1 MRCVSAWSKRD
12 KSKRAALKAVVMDRT
27 LPVEDRFNAT
37 LKLAQLPR
45 NGAAVRVR
53 LRCAITGRSRGNYRK
68 FKLCRI
74 ALRELA
80 SVRADPRHGQGK
92 LVRGHAMSM
101 SDPLGDMLTRIR
113 NAQRARHRSAWR
125 RRRKLRAN
133 VLDVLK
139 REGFIRGFAAEELRP
154 GVAQLRI
161 ELKYDE
167 GEPVIKEITRISKP
181 GRRVYSKIK
190 ELPRVYAGL
199 GVSILSTPRGV
210 MSDAEARAANV
221 GGEVLCRVF

>member
-1 MRCVSAWSKRD
+1 
-12 KSKRAALKAVVMDRT
+12 
-27 LPVEDRFNAT
+27 
-37 LKLAQLPR
+37 
-45 NGAAVRVR
+45 
-53 LRCAITGRSRGNYRK
+53 
-68 FKLCRI
+68 
-74 ALRELA
+74 
-80 SVRADPRHGQGK
+80 
-92 LVRGHAMSM
+92 MSM

-113 NAQRARHRSAWR
+113 NAQRARHAVCVAPASN
-125 RRRKLRAN
+125 LRAN

-139 REGFIRGFAAEELRP
+139 REGFIRGFSKEELRP

-161 ELKYDE
+161 ELKYNE
-167 GEPVIKEITRISKP
+167 GEPVIKEITRVSRP

-210 MSDAEARAANV
+210 MSDVEARTANV

>member
-1 MRCVSAWSKRD
+1 
-12 KSKRAALKAVVMDRT
+12 
-27 LPVEDRFNAT
+27 
-37 LKLAQLPR
+37 
-45 NGAAVRVR
+45 
-53 LRCAITGRSRGNYRK
+53 
-68 FKLCRI
+68 
-74 ALRELA
+74 
-80 SVRADPRHGQGK
+80 
-92 LVRGHAMSM
+92 MSL

-113 NAQRARHRSAWR
+113 NAQRARHTSCVAPAS
-125 RRRKLRAN
+125 KLRAN

-139 REGFIRGFAAEELRP
+139 REGYIRGFTAEELRA

-161 ELKYDE
+161 ELKYNE
-167 GEPVIKEITRISKP
+167 GEPVIKEITRVSKP

-210 MSDAEARAANV
+210 LSDAEARAANV